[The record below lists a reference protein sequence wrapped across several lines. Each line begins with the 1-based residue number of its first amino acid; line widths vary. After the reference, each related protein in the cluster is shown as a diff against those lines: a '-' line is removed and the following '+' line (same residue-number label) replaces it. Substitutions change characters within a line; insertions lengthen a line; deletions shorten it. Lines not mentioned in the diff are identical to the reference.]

1 MPDPTE
7 PVPPT
12 PPATPSTPV
21 PPSASA
27 PPAPE
32 APSAPPSPPRKDRLV
47 QTRVPRELETRL
59 KQEASRRRV
68 TLSYLIRSLLEDTV
82 SLVDGVLDSVDG
94 IVSNSVELA
103 ENVGRDALRIARTA
117 AGEGR
122 LLGED
127 RRERRDRNTGRD
139 ARDDARGQPDPV
151 PAHLAHVMFIDPP
164 AIEFFSLHSILGKSF
179 SIH

>member
-1 MPDPTE
+1 M
-7 PVPPT
+7 
-12 PPATPSTPV
+12 
-21 PPSASA
+21 
-27 PPAPE
+27 
-32 APSAPPSPPRKDRLV
+32 

-82 SLVDGVLDSVDG
+82 SLGDGVLDSVDG
-94 IVSNSVELA
+94 IVAHSVELA

-127 RRERRDRNTGRD
+127 RRERRDRNTGSD

-151 PAHLAHVMFIDPP
+151 PAHLAHVDAWNPVIVNRP
-164 AIEFFSLHSILGKSF
+164 ASCAVCEWEMVRGDRGYLGLGEGPMVWLCDRC
-179 SIH
+179 IREL